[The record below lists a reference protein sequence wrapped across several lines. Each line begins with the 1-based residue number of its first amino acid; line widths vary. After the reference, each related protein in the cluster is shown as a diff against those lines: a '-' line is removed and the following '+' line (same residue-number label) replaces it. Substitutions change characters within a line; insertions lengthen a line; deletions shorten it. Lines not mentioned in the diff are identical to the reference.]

1 MPSVSPEPRAEH
13 AVPERVVLFRMRS
26 VLAVLGLLLGVVAA
40 VEFVFLAQAGLTL
53 IAISLFLALAL
64 NPGVDFFQSK
74 GLKRGTA
81 VGAVYVLA
89 LLVLAL
95 VGLVLVPPLVDQVSK
110 FIDAL
115 PGLVADLTKGN
126 GKLGF
131 LERDYHV
138 VERVR
143 DATSGNAASVTGA
156 AAPVVS
162 VAKGVAATL
171 IGVVVI
177 AFLTL
182 FMLLEGPEW
191 RRRIDELVPEKS
203 RAPVERIGAG
213 VYKGVSGFVI
223 GNLLASFLAGAF
235 VTVVCL
241 VVGVPYA
248 LPVGL
253 FVALIEV
260 VPYVGPL
267 VATVIVGGVALTKGV
282 APGLVVLALVV
293 AYHAVEGHTLRPL
306 IYGRALK
313 LSPLAVL
320 IAILLGVEVA
330 GILGA
335 LAAVPV
341 AASIQVVVAELLQRR
356 AAGARSSVIST
367 PSQSPSW
374 AKR

>member
-1 MPSVSPEPRAEH
+1 MPFVSPEPRAEN
-13 AVPERVVLFRMRS
+13 AVPERMVHFRMRS
-26 VLAVLGLLLGVVAA
+26 VIGVLGLLLGVLAA
-40 VEFVFLAQAGLTL
+40 VEFVFLAQAALTL
-53 IAISLFLALAL
+53 IAIALFLALAL
-64 NPGVDFFQSK
+64 NPGVDFFESK

-89 LLVLAL
+89 LLALAL
-95 VGLVLVPPLVDQVSK
+95 LGLVLVPPLVDQVTK

-143 DATSGNAASVTGA
+143 DATSGNGAVFEGA

-191 RRRIDELVPEKS
+191 RRRVEGLVPERN

-235 VTVVCL
+235 VTVIFL
-241 VVGVPYA
+241 IVGVPYA

-267 VATVIVGGVALTKGV
+267 VATLIVGAVALTKGV

-293 AYHAVEGHTLRPL
+293 VYHAVEGHTLRPL

-320 IAILLGVEVA
+320 MAILLGVEVG

-341 AASIQVVVAELLQRR
+341 AASVQVVFAELLQRR
-356 AAGARSSVIST
+356 AASVPQT
-367 PSQSPSW
+367 G
-374 AKR
+374 